1 MNYYNKL
8 TMNEKFDSDNDK
20 ENNCNVNN
28 SMEKYIISN
37 KKIKT
42 LKDNNTK
49 RKINLSF
56 LGELKGK
63 SNNKRFNE
71 NIENKIASRNLEK
84 IDSIKTNQ
92 QITLS
97 NVHRDNNIDYQKN
110 SNNNSDNMN
119 ITYNITTNNYC
130 NCDNY
135 NSLINNIKSYI
146 WKYTL
151 LGVFVFFIIFGIVVL
166 KFMKLDNLPLKS
178 LSYNSEMKMMNPY
191 ISFRNVLVK
200 YFFKFVSIQ
209 IIYLFFSIPSFL
221 FTNFCRLRK
230 LINYILSIPFF

>member
-1 MNYYNKL
+1 MK
-8 TMNEKFDSDNDK
+8 EKFDSDNDK
-20 ENNCNVNN
+20 ENNSNVNN
-28 SMEKYIISN
+28 SMEKNIISN
-37 KKIKT
+37 KRIKT
-42 LKDNNTK
+42 LKGDDTI

-56 LGELKGK
+56 LGQLKGK
-63 SNNKRFNE
+63 NNIKRFNE

-130 NCDNY
+130 NCNCGNY

-178 LSYNSEMKMMNPY
+178 LSYNSEMKMMIPY
-191 ISFRNVLVK
+191 ISFKNVLVK